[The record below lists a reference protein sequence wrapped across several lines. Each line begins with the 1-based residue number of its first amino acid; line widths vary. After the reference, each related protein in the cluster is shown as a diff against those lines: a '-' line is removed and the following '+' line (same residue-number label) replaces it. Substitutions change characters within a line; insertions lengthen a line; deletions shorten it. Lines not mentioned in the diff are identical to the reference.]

1 MSFTF
6 TTLKS
11 AIQDYTENTET
22 TFVDDLTTIIKQAEQ
37 RILDSVQLPVFRKN
51 QTGTFT
57 ASNSYLATPTDY
69 LYPYSLAVLN
79 SDSEYS
85 FLLNKDVNFIREAYP
100 AAATTGFPVHYAQF
114 DNSYFIVGPTPDSGY
129 TVEIHYFYRPQSI
142 TETSDGTSWLGT
154 NAPDT
159 LLYGSLVEAY
169 TFMKGEQDVIGLY
182 DQRYKEALQQLII
195 EGDGRDRK
203 DAYRSGQI
211 RIQGA

>member
-1 MSFTF
+1 M
-6 TTLKS
+6 
-11 AIQDYTENTET
+11 
-22 TFVDDLTTIIKQAEQ
+22 
-37 RILDSVQLPVFRKN
+37 
-51 QTGTFT
+51 
-57 ASNSYLATPTDY
+57 
-69 LYPYSLAVLN
+69 AVLN

-100 AAATTGFPVHYAQF
+100 VAATTGFPVHYAQF

>member
-22 TFVDDLTTIIKQAEQ
+22 TFVNDLSIIIKQAEQ
-37 RILDSVQLPVFRKN
+37 RILDSVQLPAFRKN
-51 QTGTFT
+51 QTGNLTS
-57 ASNSYLATPTDY
+57 SNSYLATPIDY
-69 LYPYSLAVLN
+69 LYPYSLAVVDG
-79 SDSEYS
+79 DSNYNY
-85 FLLNKDVNFIREAYP
+85 LLNKDVNFIREAYP
-100 AAATTGFPVHYAQF
+100 ASATTGVPKYYAQF
-114 DNSYFIVGPTPDSGY
+114 DDDFFIIGPSPDSGY
-129 TVEIHYFYRPQSI
+129 TVELHYFYRPQSI

-159 LLYGSLVEAY
+159 LLYGCLIEAY
-169 TFMKGEQDVIGLY
+169 TFMKGEPDVITLY

-211 RIQGA
+211 RIEGV